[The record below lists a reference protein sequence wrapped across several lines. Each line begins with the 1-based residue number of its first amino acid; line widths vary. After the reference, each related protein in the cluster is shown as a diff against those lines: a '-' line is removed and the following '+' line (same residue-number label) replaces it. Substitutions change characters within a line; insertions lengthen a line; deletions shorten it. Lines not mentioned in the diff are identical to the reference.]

1 MCKKPLFFLFGLF
14 IASFLT
20 ASAQSNPDFIS
31 ISSGVKYQYMGSYD
45 VNRLNSILTKDA
57 DAFSEYK
64 LDYAPARYPVK
75 LYRVIYNSVIPEKNN
90 KPTIASGLIAIPDN
104 GKNNMPVV
112 SYQHGTVFGKTDVPY
127 YPEQSSETRLMVAN
141 FASQGYIF
149 ISADNF
155 GKAISTEP
163 DAYQLKESTQ
173 QADLDMLLASKEVLK
188 ALKIQDGPLFLSGWS
203 MGSWST
209 LLFLQ
214 KLESLNIPVKAA
226 AVACN
231 PTDIFALINRW
242 IHNPNAIDA
251 VWLPGIMAV
260 QLNSYAQ
267 YYDLPGLAESGI
279 KPEYQKASLDY
290 YQNKITYNQFY
301 AITPHKL
308 ADFLKPEFMEASSLG
323 VGRYWGLLEF
333 NNSYRW
339 RSKTIINC
347 YYGEVDE
354 AIPMYIGTLPLGY
367 QELVGGAK
375 VNVISAGSKGDH
387 RGTFKFAI
395 KDQKKWFD
403 SLLQ

>member
-1 MCKKPLFFLFGLF
+1 MSRKLFL
-14 IASFLT
+14 SFSVLYFAVT
-20 ASAQSNPDFIS
+20 QMIFAQSTADFINVT
-31 ISSGVKYQYMGSYD
+31 SGVKYQYMGSYD
-45 VNRLNSILTKDA
+45 VNKLNSILTKDA
-57 DAFSEYK
+57 AAFSDYK
-64 LDYAPARYPVK
+64 LNYGPARYAVK

-104 GKNNMPVV
+104 GKKTMPIV

-127 YPEQSSETRLMVAN
+127 YPEQSSETRLMIAN
-141 FASQGYIF
+141 LASNGYVF
-149 ISADNF
+149 IAADNF

-188 ALKIQDGPLFLSGWS
+188 ALKIEEGPLFLSGWS

-231 PTDIFALINRW
+231 PTDIFSLINRW
-242 IHNPNAIDA
+242 IHAPSQIDA

-260 QLNSYAQ
+260 QLNSYSL
-267 YYDLPGLAESGI
+267 YYDLPGLAESAI
-279 KPEYQKASLDY
+279 KPEYQKAALDY
-290 YQNKITYNQFY
+290 YQNKITYDQFY

-308 ADFLKPEFMEASSLG
+308 VDFLKPEFMQASSSG
-323 VGRYWGLLEF
+323 IGRYWNLLEF

-339 RSKTIINC
+339 RSKTPINC

-354 AIPMYIGTLPLGY
+354 AIPMYIGTLPAAY
-367 QELVGGAK
+367 QQLVGGGK
-375 VNVISAGSKGDH
+375 VTVISAGSTGDH

-395 KDQKKWFD
+395 KDQMKWFD